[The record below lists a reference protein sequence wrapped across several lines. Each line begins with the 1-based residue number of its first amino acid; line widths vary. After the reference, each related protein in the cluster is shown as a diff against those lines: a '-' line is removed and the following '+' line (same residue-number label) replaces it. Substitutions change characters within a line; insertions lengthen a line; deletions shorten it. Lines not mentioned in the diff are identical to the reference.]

1 MGKNKDNAF
10 FKVVELLSKY
20 GFEPSSLRINSDSE
34 FVTSSTTELRNN
46 LTNRKLGSDINFFTK
61 KKKKYIIRQM
71 HQDKSGSSWMKIDS
85 LAKELLEW
93 KSQLK
98 QDSALFFLTGEYLGS
113 DEILAYC
120 YKLEKELKTVGKI
133 YITNEQLLKK
143 LLQEGRL

>member
-20 GFEPSSLRINSDSE
+20 GFEPSSLRINSDLE

-113 DEILAYC
+113 DEILDYC